1 LPSDWRDALLDR
13 NSFAPVLLLCVA
25 TMVAFPFSGVFRGA
39 GIIVY
44 PLLASLV
51 VISLQRSHVKAR
63 TMRLAISMLVVVG
76 LGVLAGAIAG
86 LLTNIEERHLIAVSS
101 FLFALLFAVVLPS
114 IIREALGHRRVNL
127 NTLTATISA
136 YLIIGLLFTML
147 YQGLATF
154 TDYRFFNSVARPTP
168 GDFEYFSFITL
179 TTVGYGDLAPITPLG
194 RAAAVAEA
202 VIAQVFLVTTV
213 ARVVS
218 MFGSERPIREG
229 PAVHDFR
236 STDAK

>member
-1 LPSDWRDALLDR
+1 MPSDWREALLDR

-25 TMVAFPFSGVFRGA
+25 TMVTFPFSGVFRGA
-39 GIIVY
+39 GILVY
-44 PLLASLV
+44 PLAASLV
-51 VISLQRSHVKAR
+51 VISLHRSHVTPR
-63 TMRLAISMLVVVG
+63 TMRFAVGMLIVVG
-76 LGVLAGAIAG
+76 IGVLAGVIAG
-86 LLTNIEERHLIAVSS
+86 LLTEIEERHLIAVSS

-179 TTVGYGDLAPITPLG
+179 TTVGYGDLAPITPVG
-194 RAAAVAEA
+194 RGAAVAEA

-218 MFGSERPIREG
+218 MFGSERPARDA
-229 PAVHDFR
+229 PAVSDFR
-236 STDAK
+236 TPEPE